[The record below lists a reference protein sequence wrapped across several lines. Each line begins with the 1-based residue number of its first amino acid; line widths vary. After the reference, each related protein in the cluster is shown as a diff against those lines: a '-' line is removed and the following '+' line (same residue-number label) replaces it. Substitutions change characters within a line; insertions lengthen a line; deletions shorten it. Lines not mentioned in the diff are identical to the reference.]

1 MQLSYRKSAPHCR
14 LLEAF
19 EGFGCRSSSLP
30 ATIRH
35 QRKRI
40 DETWRVSLMRTMQV
54 FLKNALLALSMP
66 RSYGIFALPRRTLA
80 RVAAAATPSRNLYLT
95 HRRQTAAEH
104 NLSCLPGIRDS
115 STMLNKTGSSHVRL
129 SIFGVMRSSGI
140 SICAQPPC
148 HSSNIRAGRRMPY
161 MKAVISSRQA
171 NKRMRITRHG
181 MTSNACA
188 RD

>member
-35 QRKRI
+35 QCKRI
-40 DETWRVSLMRTMQV
+40 DETWRVLSLMRTMQV
-54 FLKNALLALSMP
+54 LLKNALLALSMP

-115 STMLNKTGSSHVRL
+115 STIASKRAPRMSACQSSESCDHRGFSHLHSTAL
-129 SIFGVMRSSGI
+129 SQQQHPCRPTNALHERSSYQVVMLTNG
-140 SICAQPPC
+140 CE
-148 HSSNIRAGRRMPY
+148 
-161 MKAVISSRQA
+161 SRD
-171 NKRMRITRHG
+171 T
-181 MTSNACA
+181 T
-188 RD
+188 